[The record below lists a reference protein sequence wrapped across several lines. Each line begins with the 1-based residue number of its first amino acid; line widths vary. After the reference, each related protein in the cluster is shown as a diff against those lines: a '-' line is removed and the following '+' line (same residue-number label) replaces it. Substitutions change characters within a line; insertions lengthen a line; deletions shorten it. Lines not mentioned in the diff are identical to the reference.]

1 MNVLQRVQS
10 QQTAGPQRKPFYS
23 DMSLWSIIAANLI
36 VIVLSQMRNW
46 SLASLIWTYWSQSLI
61 TGLFWFFRIMEL
73 KDFDAPSSMMEDNL
87 RKLAAEYLGAQ
98 ESPMETAFKA
108 KSELAAGQLFL
119 LISIQVGLIFS
130 LRPLMSESAPWNIRN
145 VVIGASLFFVS
156 QCITYPRS
164 NRWIAGRRPTPIIIG
179 IPHISTAPMYLAM
192 LAMAH
197 YATADTLLLFLAAK
211 TVADVTIHAV
221 QYSCFG
227 DGAYSEKTFLDY
239 EPAAPDSEKCEFC
252 NRTIRDS
259 ETPYVIKE
267 HIVCRQC
274 YESIR
279 KEKERHN
286 HA

>member
-1 MNVLQRVQS
+1 MNALQQVQS
-10 QQTAGPQRKPFYS
+10 KRTDGPQRKPFYS
-23 DMSLWSIIAANLI
+23 DMSLWSIVAANLI
-36 VIVLSQMRNW
+36 VIVLSQMYNW
-46 SLASLIWTYWSQSLI
+46 SLASLIWTYWCQSLI
-61 TGLFWFFRIMEL
+61 AGLFWFFRIMEL
-73 KDFDAPSSMMEDNL
+73 KDFDAPSSMIEDNL
-87 RKLAAEYLGAQ
+87 RKLAADHLGAQ

-119 LISIQVGLIFS
+119 LISIHVGIIFWI
-130 LRPLMSESAPWNIRN
+130 RPLISESASWNFWN
-145 VVIGASLFFVS
+145 VAIGASLFFVS
-156 QCITYPRS
+156 QCIAYPKS
-164 NRWIAGRRPTPIIIG
+164 NRWIAGRRPTATIIG

-239 EPAAPDSEKCEFC
+239 EPAGPDSERCEFC